1 MKTVTDLGE
10 IKKLARMFVH
20 LDIQSTEYSPLIV
33 KHPFTDSGMIAYR
46 TDDGGIAQADIT
58 SDPAAL
64 KLWQEEKLRQIKEA
78 RTPHEISF
86 MITKSYSLAFL
97 KYAAPHLSSKDLSEM
112 LADVWVRTESPN
124 NDPNMSKNRLL
135 SLFKKAQP
143 QFLMDEEEYEAFQK
157 LDDTVTVYRGVTSH
171 NAKNVK
177 ALSWTLNYDTA
188 DWFAHRFGED
198 GTVYEAQIDR
208 EHIYAYFSG
217 RNESEVI
224 VDPKHLTEITQV
236 QAMEHQ
242 AMGGLS

>member
-46 TDDGGIAQADIT
+46 TEDGGISQADIT
-58 SDPAAL
+58 SDSEAL
-64 KLWQEEKLRQIKEA
+64 KLWQEEKIRQIKEA

-97 KYAAPHLSSKDLSEM
+97 RYAAPHLSSQDLSEM

-135 SLFKKAQP
+135 SLFRKAKP
-143 QFLMDEEEYEAFQK
+143 QFVMDEDEYEAFQK

-177 ALSWTLNYDTA
+177 ALSWTLNYDIA

-208 EHIYAYFSG
+208 EHIYAYFNR
-217 RNESEVI
+217 RNEHEVI
-224 VDPKHLTEITQV
+224 VDPKYLMDITEAETMDQIGEIS
-236 QAMEHQ
+236 M
-242 AMGGLS
+242 

>member
-112 LADVWVRTESPN
+112 LADVWVRTEIAEQRS
-124 NDPNMSKNRLL
+124 
-135 SLFKKAQP
+135 
-143 QFLMDEEEYEAFQK
+143 EYEQEQTFVPVQEGTAA
-157 LDDTVTVYRGVTSH
+157 VPYGRGRV
-171 NAKNVK
+171 
-177 ALSWTLNYDTA
+177 
-188 DWFAHRFGED
+188 
-198 GTVYEAQIDR
+198 
-208 EHIYAYFSG
+208 
-217 RNESEVI
+217 
-224 VDPKHLTEITQV
+224 
-236 QAMEHQ
+236 
-242 AMGGLS
+242 

>member
-157 LDDTVTVYRGVTSH
+157 LDDTMTRKTVASSTTPIPMTAASTVTTTANTASSITPPKTPVRLPM
-171 NAKNVK
+171 KNK
-177 ALSWTLNYDTA
+177 KERKTA
-188 DWFAHRFGED
+188 
-198 GTVYEAQIDR
+198 
-208 EHIYAYFSG
+208 
-217 RNESEVI
+217 
-224 VDPKHLTEITQV
+224 
-236 QAMEHQ
+236 
-242 AMGGLS
+242 

>member
-1 MKTVTDLGE
+1 MKAITDLSE
-10 IKKLARMFVH
+10 IKSLASTLLLF
-20 LDIQSTEYSPLIV
+20 DIRSTEFSPLIV
-33 KHPFTDSGMIAYR
+33 KHPFTDSGMVAYR
-46 TDDGGIAQADIT
+46 TEDGGIAQADIT

-64 KLWQEEKLRQIKEA
+64 ELWQQEKFRQIKEA

-97 KYAAPHLSSKDLSEM
+97 KYAAPHLSNQDLSEM

-143 QFLMDEEEYEAFQK
+143 QFLMNEGEYDEFQA
-157 LDDTVTVYRGVTSH
+157 LDNTVTVYRGVTSH

-177 ALSWTLNYDTA
+177 ALSWTLSYDTA

-208 EHIYAYFSG
+208 EHIYAYFNR
-217 RNESEVI
+217 RNEHEVI
-224 VDPKHLTEITQV
+224 VDPKYLMDITEAETMDQIGEIS
-236 QAMEHQ
+236 M
-242 AMGGLS
+242 

>member
-1 MKTVTDLGE
+1 MNLSTNLGE
-10 IKKLARMFVH
+10 IKKLARMFVY

-33 KHPFTDSGMIAYR
+33 KHPFTDSGVVAYR

-58 SDPAAL
+58 ADPAAL

-86 MITKSYSLAFL
+86 MVTKSYSLAFL
-97 KYAAPHLSSKDLSEM
+97 KYAAPHLSSQDLSEM

-143 QFLMDEEEYEAFQK
+143 QFLMNEDEYDEFQA
-157 LDDTVTVYRGVTSH
+157 LDNTVTVYRGVTSH

-177 ALSWTLNYDTA
+177 ALSWTLSYDTA

-208 EHIYAYFSG
+208 EHIYAYFNR
-217 RNESEVI
+217 RNEHEVI
-224 VDPKHLTEITQV
+224 VDPKYLMDITEAETMEQIGAIT
-236 QAMEHQ
+236 
-242 AMGGLS
+242 L

>member
-20 LDIQSTEYSPLIV
+20 LDIQNTEYSPLIV
-33 KHPFTDSGMIAYR
+33 KHPFTDSGMVAYR
-46 TDDGGIAQADIT
+46 TEDGGIAQADIT
-58 SDPAAL
+58 SDPEAL
-64 KLWQEEKLRQIKEA
+64 KLWQDEKIRQIKEA

-135 SLFKKAQP
+135 SLFKKAVP
-143 QFLMDEEEYEAFQK
+143 KFLMNDDEYDEFQA

-208 EHIYAYFSG
+208 EHIYAYFNR
-217 RNESEVI
+217 RNEHEVI
-224 VDPKHLTEITQV
+224 VDPKYLMDITEAETMDQIGEIS
-236 QAMEHQ
+236 M
-242 AMGGLS
+242 

>member
-1 MKTVTDLGE
+1 MKAITDLSE
-10 IKKLARMFVH
+10 IKSLASTLLSF
-20 LDIQSTEYSPLIV
+20 DIRSTEFSPLIV

-58 SDPAAL
+58 SDLAAL

-97 KYAAPHLSSKDLSEM
+97 KYAAPHLSSQDLSEM

-143 QFLMDEEEYEAFQK
+143 QFLMDEDEY
-157 LDDTVTVYRGVTSH
+157 R
-171 NAKNVK
+171 
-177 ALSWTLNYDTA
+177 TLFTIHYYLLLPKS
-188 DWFAHRFGED
+188 FSD
-198 GTVYEAQIDR
+198 G
-208 EHIYAYFSG
+208 FS
-217 RNESEVI
+217 E
-224 VDPKHLTEITQV
+224 K
-236 QAMEHQ
+236 
-242 AMGGLS
+242 

>member
-1 MKTVTDLGE
+1 MKAITDLSE
-10 IKKLARMFVH
+10 IKSLASTLLSF
-20 LDIQSTEYSPLIV
+20 DIRSTEFSPLIV
-33 KHPFTDSGMIAYR
+33 KHPFTDSGVVAYR

-143 QFLMDEEEYEAFQK
+143 QFLMDEDEYEAFQK
-157 LDDTVTVYRGVTSH
+157 LDDTVTVYRGVTSY

-208 EHIYAYFSG
+208 EHIYAYFNR
-217 RNESEVI
+217 RNEHEVI
-224 VDPKHLTEITQV
+224 VDPKYLMDITEAETMDQIGEIS
-236 QAMEHQ
+236 M
-242 AMGGLS
+242 

>member
-1 MKTVTDLGE
+1 MKAITDLSE
-10 IKKLARMFVH
+10 IKSLASTLLLF
-20 LDIQSTEYSPLIV
+20 DIRSTEFSPLIV
-33 KHPFTDSGMIAYR
+33 KHPFTDSGVVAYR
-46 TDDGGIAQADIT
+46 TDEGGITQADIT
-58 SDPAAL
+58 ADPAAL

-97 KYAAPHLSSKDLSEM
+97 KYAAPHLSNQDLSEM

-143 QFLMDEEEYEAFQK
+143 QFLMNEGEYDEFQA
-157 LDDTVTVYRGVTSH
+157 LDNTVTVYRGVTSH

-177 ALSWTLNYDTA
+177 ALSWTLSYDTA

-208 EHIYAYFSG
+208 EHIYAYFNR
-217 RNESEVI
+217 RNEHEVI
-224 VDPKHLTEITQV
+224 VDPKYLMDITEAETMDQIGEIS
-236 QAMEHQ
+236 M
-242 AMGGLS
+242 

>member
-1 MKTVTDLGE
+1 MNPSTNLGE

-33 KHPFTDSGMIAYR
+33 KHPFTDSGVVVYR

-58 SDPAAL
+58 ADPAAL
-64 KLWQEEKLRQIKEA
+64 KLWQEEKIRQIKEA

-97 KYAAPHLSSKDLSEM
+97 KYAAPHLSSQDLSEM

-135 SLFKKAQP
+135 SLFKKAEP
-143 QFLMDEEEYEAFQK
+143 KFLMNEDEYEAFQK

-177 ALSWTLNYDTA
+177 ALSWTLSYDTA

-208 EHIYAYFSG
+208 EHIYAYFNR
-217 RNESEVI
+217 RNEHEVI
-224 VDPKHLTEITQV
+224 VDPKYLMDITEAETMDQIGEIS
-236 QAMEHQ
+236 M
-242 AMGGLS
+242 

>member
-1 MKTVTDLGE
+1 MKAITDLSE
-10 IKKLARMFVH
+10 IKSLASTLLSF
-20 LDIQSTEYSPLIV
+20 DIRSTEFSPLIV

-46 TDDGGIAQADIT
+46 TEDGGIAQADIT

-86 MITKSYSLAFL
+86 MVTKSYSLAFL
-97 KYAAPHLSSKDLSEM
+97 KYAAPHLSSQDLSEM

-135 SLFKKAQP
+135 SLFKKAEP
-143 QFLMDEEEYEAFQK
+143 KFLMNEDEYEAFQN
-157 LDDTVTVYRGVTSH
+157 LEDTVSVYRGVTSH

-177 ALSWTLNYDTA
+177 ALSWTLSFDTA

-208 EHIYAYFSG
+208 RHIYAYFNR
-217 RNESEVI
+217 RNEHEVI
-224 VDPKHLTEITQV
+224 VDPKHLMDIAEAEAMDQIGEIS
-236 QAMEHQ
+236 M
-242 AMGGLS
+242 

>member
-1 MKTVTDLGE
+1 MNQSTNLGE
-10 IKKLARMFVH
+10 IKKLARMFVM

-33 KHPFTDSGMIAYR
+33 KHPFTDSGVVAYR

-58 SDPAAL
+58 ADPAAL
-64 KLWQEEKLRQIKEA
+64 KLWQEEKFRQIKEA

-86 MITKSYSLAFL
+86 MVTKSYSLAFL
-97 KYAAPHLSSKDLSEM
+97 KYAAPHLSSQDLSEM

-143 QFLMDEEEYEAFQK
+143 QFLMNEDEYDEFQA
-157 LDDTVTVYRGVTSH
+157 LDNTVTVYRGVTSH

-177 ALSWTLNYDTA
+177 ALSWTLSYDTA

-208 EHIYAYFSG
+208 EHIYAYFNR
-217 RNESEVI
+217 RNEHEVI
-224 VDPKHLTEITQV
+224 VDPKYLMDITEAETMEQTGAIT
-236 QAMEHQ
+236 
-242 AMGGLS
+242 L